1 MDMFLG
7 IVGLVALVIAIVAV
21 RNALRRPY
29 VGQSPPSG
37 PTAYVAR
44 PRQTP
49 TPRSGHAPVAQPRP
63 NRPTAGDEISG
74 WLVGHQVAQGHDG
87 FPGDPL
93 PGGHL
98 DSAANLAFWGTAFAD
113 AADEDA

>member
-7 IVGLVALVIAIVAV
+7 IVGLVALVIAVVAV

-29 VGQSPPSG
+29 VRPAPPRA
-37 PTAYVAR
+37 PTTHVTRAR
-44 PRQTP
+44 ETPAPGSRHATAAPRTN
-49 TPRSGHAPVAQPRP
+49 G
-63 NRPTAGDEISG
+63 PTAGDEISG

-98 DSAANLAFWGTAFAD
+98 GSAANLAFWGAAFD
-113 AADEDA
+113 DDEDEDP